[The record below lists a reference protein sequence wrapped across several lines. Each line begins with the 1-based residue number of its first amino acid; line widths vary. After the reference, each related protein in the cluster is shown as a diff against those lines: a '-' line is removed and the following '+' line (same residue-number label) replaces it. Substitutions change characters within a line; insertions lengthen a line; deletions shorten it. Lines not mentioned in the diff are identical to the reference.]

1 MDGKNSFVLYA
12 DIGQHLDR
20 LTDEEAGQL
29 FKGLVAFASDGTE
42 PIGLSPAASMAFS
55 FISAQIVRDTQKW
68 LEIREKRRD
77 AGHKGGVAKSENAK
91 QVIANVAS
99 ANFDKQDVANVAVN
113 VNAPAPVNVP
123 VPVNAPAPATVIEG
137 TVCGEPKIVS
147 PPVITLPLNDG
158 SEYSVSQSQ
167 CQEWET
173 LYPAVDV
180 MQQLRNMRGWLLSNP
195 DKRKTKRG
203 IQRFITA
210 WLAKDQDRGGSR
222 ANSKPAPSDE
232 KNYDVLGLMGVKI

>member
-1 MDGKNSFVLYA
+1 MMEGKNSFVLYA

-29 FKGLVAFASDGTE
+29 FKGLVVFASDGTE

-77 AGHKGGVAKSENAK
+77 AGHKGGVAKSENSK

-158 SEYSVSQSQ
+158 SEYSVFQSQ

-180 MQQLRNMRGWLLSNP
+180 TQQLRNMRGWLLSNP

-203 IQRFITA
+203 INRFITG
-210 WLAKDQDRGGSR
+210 WLSKEQDRGGSR
-222 ANSKPAPSDE
+222 SSQKPAPAE
-232 KNYDVLGLMGVKI
+232 KNYDVLGLLGVKM

>member
-1 MDGKNSFVLYA
+1 MMEGKNSFVLYA

-42 PIGLSPAASMAFS
+42 PIGLPPAASMAFS

-77 AGHKGGVAKSENAK
+77 AGHKGGVAKSENSK

-123 VPVNAPAPATVIEG
+123 VPVNAPAPVTVIED

-158 SEYSVSQSQ
+158 SEYSVFQSQ
-167 CQEWET
+167 CQEWEK

-180 MQQLRNMRGWLLSNP
+180 MQEFREMRGWLISNP
-195 DKRKTKRG
+195 DKKKTRRG
-203 IQRFITA
+203 INRFINN
-210 WLAKDQDRGGSR
+210 WLSREQDRGGSR
-222 ANSKPAPSDE
+222 SSQKPTPPE
-232 KNYDVLGLMGVKI
+232 KNYDVLGLLGVKM